1 MFAVREAPPILI
13 LLAIL
18 APTSFTA
25 SINYE
30 ILEPVDTF
38 RSRKMIEVTPFTKT
52 MLIITSIII
61 TEHWYGI
68 KLTKAT
74 MTWTS
79 VTDITTTKMMEK
91 RMIIV
96 MTIITKEREAR
107 RVKISRRMAII
118 GKGTVVISIK
128 STRISMT
135 RIMILTSTN
144 AMAVDITTKVV
155 TIVMNKSRI
164 MVRDVIT
171 EKSIIIEIVRIAVTP
186 RITRIIITRIIVMAK
201 KTFVAMETN
210 GNIEYQISSF
220 LYCYFS

>member
-1 MFAVREAPPILI
+1 
-13 LLAIL
+13 
-18 APTSFTA
+18 
-25 SINYE
+25 
-30 ILEPVDTF
+30 
-38 RSRKMIEVTPFTKT
+38 
-52 MLIITSIII
+52 
-61 TEHWYGI
+61 
-68 KLTKAT
+68 

>member
-1 MFAVREAPPILI
+1 MDKRHGYYDNEDDGEKDDHRND
-13 LLAIL
+13 
-18 APTSFTA
+18 
-25 SINYE
+25 NYYE
-30 ILEPVDTF
+30 GEGGEKGENF
-38 RSRKMIEVTPFTKT
+38 EENGHYRKG
-52 MLIITSIII
+52 
-61 TEHWYGI
+61 Y
-68 KLTKAT
+68 
-74 MTWTS
+74 
-79 VTDITTTKMMEK
+79 
-91 RMIIV
+91 
-96 MTIITKEREAR
+96 
-107 RVKISRRMAII
+107 
-118 GKGTVVISIK
+118 ISIK

-171 EKSIIIEIVRIAVTP
+171 KKSIIIEIVRIAVTP

-220 LYCYFS
+220 FYCYFS